1 MAAYKVFF
9 RESVEKDFA
18 GIPKG
23 ALKKII
29 KRIKMLS
36 EDPRP
41 AGCEKLTDQERYRV
55 RQRRYRILFSI
66 QGTELTV
73 WVVKVGQRKDIYR
86 Q

>member
-1 MAAYKVFF
+1 MTFSCYF
-9 RESVEKDFA
+9 RESVEKDLA

-23 ALKKII
+23 DLKKNL

-55 RQRRYRILFSI
+55 RQGRDRIVYSI
-66 QGTELTV
+66 QDTGLTV

-86 Q
+86 H